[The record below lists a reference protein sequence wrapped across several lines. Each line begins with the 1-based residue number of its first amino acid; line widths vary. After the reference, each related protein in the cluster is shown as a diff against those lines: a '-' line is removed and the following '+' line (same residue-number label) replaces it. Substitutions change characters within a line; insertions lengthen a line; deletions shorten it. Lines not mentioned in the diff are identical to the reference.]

1 MSMPAQATNTGVAL
15 QRLFPGI
22 DVPAVTVTGIT
33 ADSRSVEPGCLF
45 LAAAGQTH
53 HGLQFAA
60 EAVRRGAAAVAWD
73 PVGDTRP
80 AIDVTV
86 PVFAVPGLSEALG
99 DVANRY
105 YDYPSEALDV
115 YGVTGTNGKT
125 SVAWFIASLSQSLGR
140 SCGYVGTLGSGLGG
154 LESGPGLTTPGV
166 VELQGLLAGFRD
178 DGVAAAAIEVSSHA
192 LDQRRVDGVRFRVA
206 LFTNLS
212 RDHLD
217 YHGSMRAY
225 ADAKAR
231 LFFEHAP
238 AVSIINVDDGFGA
251 TLAERRGD
259 RAVTVSVEGQRPVAT
274 ARFLLVRSLEA
285 IGGGYDVRIDSSWGE
300 GRFVLNVPG
309 RFNVANVLLS
319 MAVMLSE
326 GFSVTE
332 VCEAVA
338 AVNAPPGRLER
349 VPGAGQ
355 NVSPEV
361 YVDFAHTPDALS
373 AVLSA
378 LKPHTRGRLFVVFG
392 AGGDRD
398 AGKRPEMGRVAEQLA
413 DIAVLTSDN
422 PRGEEPA
429 AILAEIQSGFSAGAA
444 PVVIEDRA
452 AAIGWAVRSAEPG
465 DVVLIAGKGHE
476 TYQDIGG
483 ERRPFSDYLV
493 AARHL
498 AARGAAS

>member
-1 MSMPAQATNTGVAL
+1 MSMPAESTNTGVEL
-15 QRLFPGI
+15 SRLFPGI
-22 DVPAVTVTGIT
+22 DVPAVAVTGIT
-33 ADSRSVEPGCLF
+33 ADSRSVEPGFLF
-45 LAAAGQTH
+45 LAAAGKTH

-73 PVGDTRP
+73 PVGDARP
-80 AIDVTV
+80 AIDVAV

-105 YDYPSEALDV
+105 YHNPSEALDV

-125 SVAWFIASLSQSLGR
+125 TVAWFIASLSQSLGR
-140 SCGYVGTLGSGLGG
+140 SCGYVGTLGSGLGA

-192 LDQRRVDGVRFRVA
+192 LDQHRVDGVRFRGA

-238 AVSIINVDDGFGA
+238 EISIVNVDDSFGA
-251 TLAERRGD
+251 EIAERAGD
-259 RAVTVSVEGQRPVAT
+259 TAVTVSVEGRRPVAS
-274 ARFLLVRSLEA
+274 ARYVLVRTLEA
-285 IGGGYDVRIDSSWGE
+285 ISGGYEVQIESSWGE

-309 RFNVANVLLS
+309 RFNVANVLLA
-319 MAVMLSE
+319 MAALLSE
-326 GFSVTE
+326 GCSFTE
-332 VCEAVA
+332 VCEAAA
-338 AVNAPPGRLER
+338 AVSAPPGRLER
-349 VPGAGQ
+349 VPGAGH
-355 NVSPEV
+355 NALPEV
-361 YVDFAHTPDALS
+361 YVDFAHTPDALG
-373 AVLSA
+373 AVLTA

-398 AGKRPEMGRVAEQLA
+398 PGKRPEMGRVAGQLA
-413 DIAVLTSDN
+413 DVAVLTSDN
-422 PRGEEPA
+422 PRSEEPA
-429 AILAEIQSGFSAGAA
+429 AILADIQSGFSAGAA

-452 AAIGWAVRSAEPG
+452 AAIGWAVRSARRG

-476 TYQDIGG
+476 NYQHVGD
-483 ERRPFSDYLV
+483 ERRPFSDQLV
-493 AARHL
+493 AARCL
-498 AARGAAS
+498 AAPGAAS

>member
-1 MSMPAQATNTGVAL
+1 MSMPAESTYTGVL
-15 QRLFPGI
+15 LSRLFPGI
-22 DVPAVTVTGIT
+22 DVPAVTVTGIA
-33 ADSRSVEPGCLF
+33 ADSRRVESGFLF
-45 LAAAGQTH
+45 LAAAGRTH
-53 HGLQFAA
+53 HGLTFAA
-60 EAVRRGAAAVAWD
+60 EAVRRGAAVVAWD

-80 AIDVTV
+80 AIDVAV

-105 YDYPSEALDV
+105 YHHPSHALDV

-125 SVAWFIASLSQSLGR
+125 SVAWFIASLSRLLGR
-140 SCGYVGTLGSGLGG
+140 PCGYVGTLGSGLAG
-154 LESGPGLTTPGV
+154 LESGSGLTTPDV

-178 DGVAAAAIEVSSHA
+178 RGVSAAAIEVSSHA
-192 LDQRRVDGVRFRVA
+192 LDQHRVDGVRFRAA

-225 ADAKAR
+225 ADAKGR

-238 AVSIINVDDGFGA
+238 AVSIVNVDDDFGA
-251 TLAERRGD
+251 EIAERAGE
-259 RAVTVSVEGQRPVAT
+259 AAITVSVDGQRPVAS
-274 ARFLLVRSLEA
+274 ARYLVVRSLDA
-285 IGGGYDVRIDSSWGE
+285 IGSGYDVQIDSSWGE

-319 MAVMLSE
+319 IALLLHE
-326 GFSVTE
+326 ECPIAE
-332 VCEAVA
+332 VCDAVA
-338 AVNAPPGRLER
+338 GVNAPPGRLER
-349 VPGAGQ
+349 VPGTGRAGQ
-355 NVSPEV
+355 ADV
-361 YVDFAHTPDALS
+361 YVDFAHTPDALG
-373 AVLSA
+373 AVLTA
-378 LKPHTRGRLFVVFG
+378 LRPHTRGRLIVVFG

-413 DIAVLTSDN
+413 DVAVLTSDN

-429 AILAEIQSGFSAGAA
+429 AILADILSGFPVDAL

-452 AAIGWAVRSAEPG
+452 AAIGWAVQSARPG

-476 TYQDIGG
+476 AYQDVAG
-483 ERRPFSDYLV
+483 ERRPFSDRLV
-493 AARHL
+493 AARCL
-498 AARGAAS
+498 AVPGAES